1 MKLTAQGKDL
11 KTVTFQGEKGAY
23 SHLAL
28 TDVFPNAV
36 GIPCPSFEHAMLMVA
51 DGKADAAF
59 IPVENSQWGRVA
71 DVHHLLPASNLQ
83 ITGEHFHRV
92 RHKLLGL
99 KGAKIDNIKK
109 VFSHP
114 QALGQC
120 RKSLSDLGIIPVP
133 ADDTAGSALYISQ
146 QGNPE
151 WGAIASDLAAKIYD
165 LDVLQD
171 NLEDASH
178 NTTRFIVMR
187 PEGYAPHITES
198 EKYLTSFVFNAR
210 NIPAALYKVLGGFA
224 TNNVN
229 MIRLESYISDGKFF
243 SSQFYAEIEGY
254 PQMESVQNAF
264 EELSFFARDF
274 KILGVYHADS
284 MRSDSI

>member
-1 MKLTAQGKDL
+1 MTLEAQAKDL
-11 KTVTFQGEKGAY
+11 KKVTFQGEKGAY

-28 TDVFPNAV
+28 TDVFEGAT

-51 DGKADAAF
+51 DGQADAAF

-71 DVHHLLPASNLQ
+71 DVHHLLPASNLK
-83 ITGEHFHRV
+83 ITGEYFHRV

-99 KGAKIDNIKK
+99 KGSSLKDIKK

-120 RKSLSDLGIIPVP
+120 RKSLSDLGIMPVS
-133 ADDTAGSALYISQ
+133 AEDTAGSALYIKQ
-146 QGNPE
+146 QGNKE

-187 PEGYAPHITES
+187 PEDYLLKPS
-198 EKYLTSFVFNAR
+198 ENCLTSFIFDTR

-243 SSQFYAEIEGY
+243 SSQFYAEIEGH
-254 PQMESVQNAF
+254 PEMQSVQNAF
-264 EELSFFARDF
+264 EELSFFAKDF
-274 KILGVYHADS
+274 KILGVYHAHSVRYDS
-284 MRSDSI
+284 E